1 MFATPVDALTKAM
14 TTARLDDDSGTE
26 LLTQASIMI
35 NETQD

>member
-1 MFATPVDALTKAM
+1 MFETPVDALTNAITM
-14 TTARLDDDSGTE
+14 ARLDDDSGME